1 MDEMNNE
8 IANVNNYEAEP
19 VKEYDSVSADEAAM
33 AEDNNL
39 LIGVGIGAIG
49 VFVGSFLWKKV
60 LKPGLKKG
68 VNFLQ
73 SKLNKDDEAESESG
87 EEKPPV
93 VDGEIV
99 NESADDSK
107 AK

>member
-49 VFVGSFLWKKV
+49 VFVG
-60 LKPGLKKG
+60 
-68 VNFLQ
+68 
-73 SKLNKDDEAESESG
+73 
-87 EEKPPV
+87 
-93 VDGEIV
+93 
-99 NESADDSK
+99 
-107 AK
+107 